1 MRKNWFFV
9 LLILGTLFGSQQAF
23 GIEII
28 TNPLKDTFG
37 PNDWIEIDL
46 EIDGYYGGVVE
57 WNATRPDGSM
67 ESGELSSFK
76 ASKKLHTIL
85 RNAFDNQF
93 GNWTITYNYNGINKT
108 ISAEVESLT
117 VDIHTDKESYYPGG
131 IDNIGHVFFKTNYF
145 NPIAAQAE
153 SYRVQILN
161 DEGEKP
167 LHADFT
173 DVKAYQTM
181 TVHTFSIDDLVK
193 YNPPGTY
200 YVEVKYYNSVF
211 EYPFYLGD
219 AIEFVSI
226 FLGTDKSSYLPGE
239 TVELNIVVSKVLNSN
254 PVLVITPPTGAIITK
269 TFPIDSQS
277 THVIL
282 DDIST
287 TTSGNYKYTLEY
299 GGFENTGEFFVKEIE
314 KIEEPVKTDDG
325 PIIPDSI
332 RNSANLWSNNQM
344 TDDRFAKGIEDV
356 IEEYN
361 INIPNF
367 DDSEEM
373 PAQQI
378 PSWFKNNAK
387 WWSEGQITDADFTN
401 SIEFLVKNGIIRV

>member
-1 MRKNWFFV
+1 
-9 LLILGTLFGSQQAF
+9 
-23 GIEII
+23 
-28 TNPLKDTFG
+28 
-37 PNDWIEIDL
+37 
-46 EIDGYYGGVVE
+46 
-57 WNATRPDGSM
+57 
-67 ESGELSSFK
+67 
-76 ASKKLHTIL
+76 
-85 RNAFDNQF
+85 
-93 GNWTITYNYNGINKT
+93 
-108 ISAEVESLT
+108 
-117 VDIHTDKESYYPGG
+117 
-131 IDNIGHVFFKTNYF
+131 
-145 NPIAAQAE
+145 
-153 SYRVQILN
+153 
-161 DEGEKP
+161 
-167 LHADFT
+167 
-173 DVKAYQTM
+173 M

-200 YVEVKYYNSVF
+200 YVVVKYYNSVF
-211 EYPFYLGD
+211 DYPFYLGD
-219 AIEFVSI
+219 AISFVSI

-239 TVELNIVVSKVLNSN
+239 TVEINIVVSKVLNSN

-299 GGFENTGEFFVKEIE
+299 GGFQNTGEFFVKEIE

-325 PIIPDSI
+325 PTIPDSI

-344 TDDRFAKGIEDV
+344 TDDRFAKGIVDV

-367 DDSEEM
+367 DDSEEI

-387 WWSEGQITDADFTN
+387 WWSEGQITDVDFTN

>member
-28 TNPLKDTFG
+28 PNPLKDTFG

-57 WNATRPDGSM
+57 WNAIRPDGSM
-67 ESGELSSFK
+67 DSGELSSFK
-76 ASKKLHTIL
+76 ASKKLHAIL

-93 GNWTITYNYNGINKT
+93 GNWTITYNYNGVNKT
-108 ISAEVESLT
+108 ISAEVEPLI
-117 VDIHTDKESYYPGG
+117 VEVHTDKDKYYPGDTG
-131 IDNIGHVFFKTNYF
+131 TAFFKTNYY

-153 SYRVQILN
+153 TYRIEILN

-167 LHADFT
+167 LHSDSVN
-173 DVKAYQTM
+173 VKAYQIM

-200 YVEVKYYNSVF
+200 YVVVKYYNSVF
-211 EYPFYLGD
+211 EFPFYLGD
-219 AIEFVSI
+219 AVEFVSI

-254 PVLVITPPTGAIITK
+254 PVLEIIPPVGATITK
-269 TFPIDSQS
+269 TFPISTQS

-287 TTSGNYKYTLEY
+287 TMSGNYKYTLEY
-299 GGFENTGEFFVKEIE
+299 GGFQNTGEFFVEEIE
-314 KIEEPVKTDDG
+314 KIEEPVKKDDT
-325 PIIPDSI
+325 PIIQDWV
-332 RNSANLWSNNQM
+332 RDAATLWSNNQM
-344 TDDRFAKGIEDV
+344 TDDRFAKGIES
-356 IEEYN
+356 ILKEYK
-361 INIPNF
+361 INIPIKKPG
-367 DDSEEM
+367 D
-373 PAQQI
+373 PAELI
-378 PSWFKNNAK
+378 PNWFKSNAK
-387 WWSEGQITDADFTN
+387 WWSEGQITDLDFKN
-401 SIEFLVKNGIIRV
+401 GIDFLVKNGIILV

>member
-9 LLILGTLFGSQQAF
+9 LLILGTLFGAQQAF

-28 TNPLKDTFG
+28 ASPLKDSFG
-37 PNDWIEIDL
+37 PNDWIEIDI

-67 ESGELSSFK
+67 DSGELSSFK
-76 ASKKLHTIL
+76 ASKKLHAIL

-108 ISAEVESLT
+108 ISAEVEPLT
-117 VDIHTDKESYYPGG
+117 VEIHTDKDKYYSGETG
-131 IDNIGHVFFKTNYF
+131 TAFFKTNYY
-145 NPIAAQAE
+145 NPVAAAAE
-153 SYRVQILN
+153 WYHIEILN
-161 DEGEKP
+161 DEGETP
-167 LHADFT
+167 LHNVPVN
-173 DVKAYQTM
+173 VKAYQLM
-181 TVHTFSIDDLVK
+181 TIHTFTINDLVK

-200 YVEVKYYNSVF
+200 YVVVKYYNSVF

-219 AIEFVSI
+219 AVEFVSI

-239 TVELNIVVSKVLNSN
+239 TVELNIVVSKVLNAN
-254 PVLVITPPTGAIITK
+254 AVLKIIPPTGATITK

-287 TTSGNYKYTLEY
+287 TTSGHYKYTLEY
-299 GGFENTGEFFVKEIE
+299 SGFQNTGEFLVEEIE
-314 KIEEPVKTDDG
+314 KIEEPVKIDDV
-325 PIIPDSI
+325 PIIKDEF
-332 RNSANLWSNNQM
+332 RTYAGFWSNDKM
-344 TDDRFAKGIEDV
+344 TDDRFAEVIEIIIED
-356 IEEYN
+356 YK
-361 INIPNF
+361 INILNL
-367 DDSEEM
+367 DDLEEI

-378 PSWFKNNAK
+378 PYWFKNNAE
-387 WWSEGQITDADFTN
+387 WWSEGQITDVDFIN
-401 SIEFLVKNGIIRV
+401 AIEFLVKNGIIRV

>member
-9 LLILGTLFGSQQAF
+9 LLILGILFSSQQAF

-46 EIDGYYGGVVE
+46 EIDGYYGGAVE
-57 WNATRPDGSM
+57 WNAMRPDGSM

-108 ISAEVESLT
+108 ISAEVESLI
-117 VDIHTDKESYYPGG
+117 VDIHTDKESYYPGDTG
-131 IDNIGHVFFKTNYF
+131 YAFFKTNYY
-145 NPIAAQAE
+145 NPIASQAE
-153 SYRVQILN
+153 SYRIEIFN

-167 LHADFT
+167 LHTDFT

-181 TVHTFSIDDLVK
+181 TIHTFSIDDLVK

-200 YVEVKYYNSVF
+200 YVVVKYYNSVF
-211 EYPFYLGD
+211 EYPFYLND
-219 AIEFVSI
+219 AISFVSI

-239 TVELNIVVSKVLNSN
+239 TVEINIVVSKVLNSN
-254 PVLVITPPTGAIITK
+254 PVLEITPPTGATITK
-269 TFPIDSQS
+269 TFPISSQS

-287 TTSGNYKYTLEY
+287 TTSGYYKYTLEY
-299 GGFENTGEFFVKEIE
+299 GGFQNTGEFFVKEIE
-314 KIEEPVKTDDG
+314 KIEEPVKTDDS

-344 TDDRFAKGIEDV
+344 TDDRFAKGIQDV

-367 DDSEEM
+367 DDSEEI

-387 WWSEGQITDADFTN
+387 WWSEGQITDVDFTN

>member
-28 TNPLKDTFG
+28 TNPLKDPFG
-37 PNDWIEIDL
+37 PGDWIEIDL
-46 EIDGYYGGVVE
+46 EIDGYYGGPVKWE
-57 WNATRPDGSM
+57 ATRPDGSLD
-67 ESGELSSFK
+67 SGELSSFK
-76 ASKKLHTIL
+76 SSKKLHSIL
-85 RNAFDNQF
+85 RDAFDNQF
-93 GNWTITYNYNGINKT
+93 GTWTLTYNYNGINKT
-108 ISAEVESLT
+108 ISAEVEPII
-117 VDIHTDKESYYPGG
+117 VEIHTDKESYHTGDTG
-131 IDNIGHVFFKTNYF
+131 TAFFKTNYY
-145 NPIAAQAE
+145 NPIASAAE
-153 SYRVQILN
+153 SYRIQILN

-173 DVKAYQTM
+173 DVKAYQAM

-211 EYPFYLGD
+211 DYPFNLGD
-219 AIEFVSI
+219 SVNFVSI
-226 FLGTDKSSYLPGE
+226 FLGTDKSSYLPDE
-239 TVELNIVVSKVLNSN
+239 TVELNIVVSKVLNSD
-254 PVLVITPPTGAIITK
+254 PVLKITPPTGAIITK
-269 TFPIDSQS
+269 TFPINSQS

-299 GGFENTGEFFVKEIE
+299 GGFQNTGEFLVEEIE
-314 KIEEPVKTDDG
+314 KIEEPVKTDDD
-325 PIIPDSI
+325 PIIRDGL
-332 RNSANLWSNNQM
+332 RTYAGVWSNDKM
-344 TDDRFAKGIEDV
+344 TDDRFADIIEIIIED
-356 IEEYN
+356 YK

-367 DDSEEM
+367 DDSEEI

-378 PSWFKNNAK
+378 PNWFKNNAK
-387 WWSEGQITDADFTN
+387 WWSEGQITDVDFTN
-401 SIEFLVKNGIIRV
+401 GIEFLVKNGIIRV

>member
-1 MRKNWFFV
+1 MRKNWFFA
-9 LLILGTLFGSQQAF
+9 LLILGMLIGSQQAF

-28 TNPLKDTFG
+28 TNPLKDPFG
-37 PNDWIEIDL
+37 PNDWIEINI

-57 WNATRPDGSM
+57 WNAIRPDGSM
-67 ESGELSSFK
+67 DSGELSSFK

-108 ISAEVESLT
+108 TFVEVEPLT
-117 VDIHTDKESYYPGG
+117 VEIHTDKDKYFPGDTG
-131 IDNIGHVFFKTNYF
+131 TAFFKTNYY
-145 NPIAAQAE
+145 NPIASQAE
-153 SYRVQILN
+153 SYRIEILN

-167 LHADFT
+167 ILADFT
-173 DVKAYQTM
+173 DVKAYRAM
-181 TVHTFSIDDLVK
+181 TVHTFSINDLVK

-200 YVEVKYYNSVF
+200 YVVVKYYNSVF

-219 AIEFVSI
+219 AISFVSI

-254 PVLVITPPTGAIITK
+254 AVLEIIPPMGATITK
-269 TFPIDSQS
+269 TFPIISQS

-299 GGFENTGEFFVKEIE
+299 GEFQNTGEFFVEEIE
-314 KIEEPVKTDDG
+314 KIEEPVKTDDS
-325 PIIPDSI
+325 PIIQDWV
-332 RNSANLWSNNQM
+332 RDSANLWSNNKM
-344 TDDRFAKGIEDV
+344 TDDRFAKGIDA
-356 IEEYN
+356 IIKEYK

-367 DDSEEM
+367 DDLEEI

-378 PSWFKNNAK
+378 PNWFKNNAK
-387 WWSEGQITDADFTN
+387 WWSEGQITDLDFTN
-401 SIEFLVKNGIIRV
+401 GIEFLVKNGIIRV

>member
-1 MRKNWFFV
+1 MRKNWFFI
-9 LLILGTLFGSQQAF
+9 LFILGTLFGSQQAF

-46 EIDGYYGGVVE
+46 EIDGYYGG
-57 WNATRPDGSM
+57 
-67 ESGELSSFK
+67 
-76 ASKKLHTIL
+76 
-85 RNAFDNQF
+85 
-93 GNWTITYNYNGINKT
+93 
-108 ISAEVESLT
+108 
-117 VDIHTDKESYYPGG
+117 
-131 IDNIGHVFFKTNYF
+131 
-145 NPIAAQAE
+145 
-153 SYRVQILN
+153 
-161 DEGEKP
+161 
-167 LHADFT
+167 
-173 DVKAYQTM
+173 
-181 TVHTFSIDDLVK
+181 
-193 YNPPGTY
+193 
-200 YVEVKYYNSVF
+200 
-211 EYPFYLGD
+211 
-219 AIEFVSI
+219 
-226 FLGTDKSSYLPGE
+226 
-239 TVELNIVVSKVLNSN
+239 
-254 PVLVITPPTGAIITK
+254 
-269 TFPIDSQS
+269 
-277 THVIL
+277 
-282 DDIST
+282 
-287 TTSGNYKYTLEY
+287 
-299 GGFENTGEFFVKEIE
+299 FENTGEFFVKEIE
-314 KIEEPVKTDDG
+314 KIEEPVKTDDS

>member
-9 LLILGTLFGSQQAF
+9 LLILGTLFGAQQAF

-28 TNPLKDTFG
+28 TNPLKDSFG
-37 PNDWIEIDL
+37 PNDWIEIDI

-67 ESGELSSFK
+67 DSGELSSFK
-76 ASKKLHTIL
+76 ASKKLHSIL

-108 ISAEVESLT
+108 ISAEVEPLT
-117 VDIHTDKESYYPGG
+117 VEIHTDKDKYYSGETG
-131 IDNIGHVFFKTNYF
+131 TAFFKTNYY
-145 NPIAAQAE
+145 NPVASAAE
-153 SYRVQILN
+153 WYHIEILN
-161 DEGEKP
+161 DEGETP
-167 LHADFT
+167 LHYVPVN
-173 DVKAYQTM
+173 VKAYQLM
-181 TVHTFSIDDLVK
+181 TIHTFNINDLVK

-200 YVEVKYYNSVF
+200 YVVVKYYNSVF

-219 AIEFVSI
+219 AVEFVSI

-239 TVELNIVVSKVLNSN
+239 TVELNIVVSKVLNAN
-254 PVLVITPPTGAIITK
+254 AVLEIIPPTGATITK

-299 GGFENTGEFFVKEIE
+299 GVFQNTGEFLVEEIE
-314 KIEEPVKTDDG
+314 KIEEPVKKDDT
-325 PIIPDSI
+325 PIIQDWV
-332 RNSANLWSNNQM
+332 RDAATLWSNNQM
-344 TDDRFAKGIEDV
+344 TDDRFAKGIES
-356 IEEYN
+356 ILKEYK
-361 INIPNF
+361 INIPIKKPG
-367 DDSEEM
+367 D
-373 PAQQI
+373 PAELI
-378 PSWFKNNAK
+378 PNWFKSNAK
-387 WWSEGQITDADFTN
+387 WWSEGQITDLDFKN
-401 SIEFLVKNGIIRV
+401 GIDFLVKNGIILV

>member
-1 MRKNWFFV
+1 MRKNWFFA
-9 LLILGTLFGSQQAF
+9 LLILGMLIGSQQAF

-28 TNPLKDTFG
+28 TNPLKDPFG
-37 PNDWIEIDL
+37 PNDWIEIDI
-46 EIDGYYGGVVE
+46 EIDGYYGGTVE

-76 ASKKLHTIL
+76 ASKKLHAIL

-108 ISAEVESLT
+108 ISAEVEPLI
-117 VDIHTDKESYYPGG
+117 VEVHTDKDKYFPGDTG
-131 IDNIGHVFFKTNYF
+131 TAFFKTNYY
-145 NPIAAQAE
+145 NPIASQAE
-153 SYRVQILN
+153 SYRIEILN

-167 LHADFT
+167 LHPDFT
-173 DVKAYQTM
+173 VVKAYRAM
-181 TVHTFSIDDLVK
+181 TVHTFSINDLVK

-200 YVEVKYYNSVF
+200 YVVVKYYNSIF

-219 AIEFVSI
+219 AISFVSI

-254 PVLVITPPTGAIITK
+254 AVLEIIPPMGATITK
-269 TFPIDSQS
+269 TFPIISQS

-299 GGFENTGEFFVKEIE
+299 GEFQNTGEFFVEEIE
-314 KIEEPVKTDDG
+314 KIEEPVKTDDS
-325 PIIPDSI
+325 PIIQDWV
-332 RNSANLWSNNQM
+332 RDSANLWSNNKM
-344 TDDRFAKGIEDV
+344 TDDRFAKGIDA
-356 IEEYN
+356 IIKEYK

-367 DDSEEM
+367 DDLEEI
-373 PAQQI
+373 PAQKI
-378 PSWFKNNAK
+378 PNWFKNNAK
-387 WWSEGQITDADFTN
+387 WWSEGQITDLDFTN
-401 SIEFLVKNGIIRV
+401 GIEFLVKNGIIRV

>member
-1 MRKNWFFV
+1 MRKNWFFA
-9 LLILGTLFGSQQAF
+9 LLILGMLIGSQQAF

-28 TNPLKDTFG
+28 TNSLKDPFG
-37 PNDWIEIDL
+37 PNDWIEIDI

-57 WNATRPDGSM
+57 WNAIRPDGSM
-67 ESGELSSFK
+67 DSGELSSFK

-108 ISAEVESLT
+108 TFVEVEPLT
-117 VDIHTDKESYYPGG
+117 VEIHTDKDKYFPGDTG
-131 IDNIGHVFFKTNYF
+131 TAFFKTNYY
-145 NPIAAQAE
+145 NPIASQAE
-153 SYRVQILN
+153 SYRIEILN

-167 LHADFT
+167 ILADFT
-173 DVKAYQTM
+173 DVKAYRAM
-181 TVHTFSIDDLVK
+181 TVHTFSINDLVK

-200 YVEVKYYNSVF
+200 YVVVKYYNSVF

-219 AIEFVSI
+219 AISFVSI

-254 PVLVITPPTGAIITK
+254 AVLEIIPPMGATITK
-269 TFPIDSQS
+269 TFPIISQS

-299 GGFENTGEFFVKEIE
+299 GEFQNTGEFFVEEIE
-314 KIEEPVKTDDG
+314 KIEEPVKTDDS
-325 PIIPDSI
+325 PIIQDWV
-332 RNSANLWSNNQM
+332 RDSANLWSNNKM
-344 TDDRFAKGIEDV
+344 TDDRFAKGIDA
-356 IEEYN
+356 IIKEYK

-367 DDSEEM
+367 DDLEEI

-378 PSWFKNNAK
+378 PNWFKNNAR
-387 WWSEGQITDADFTN
+387 WWSEGQITDLDFTN
-401 SIEFLVKNGIIRV
+401 GIEFLVKNGIIRV